1 MGLSAYYFYHLRTRR
16 RCAPMGKVAGAQN
29 FDGRNWH
36 EQHIAKRTRE
46 ALDEQD
52 QAFAVRHAESTLN
65 ELACYLRRCAEHWG
79 KSPAPCEIVGGDYI
93 AERFGGWTNALQAA
107 HLDAVYKKPNNRA
120 NGRYQREMKRQIEL
134 YRAERDA
141 KRTER
146 AKKELERQRNVI
158 KAAQTQKKGSPDYAV
173 SD

>member
-1 MGLSAYYFYHLRTRR
+1 
-16 RCAPMGKVAGAQN
+16 MGKVAGAQR
-29 FDGRNWH
+29 FDGQNWYK
-36 EQHIAKRTRE
+36 QHIAKRTRE

-120 NGRYQREMKRQIEL
+120 NGRYQREMKRQLEL

>member
-1 MGLSAYYFYHLRTRR
+1 M
-16 RCAPMGKVAGAQN
+16 
-29 FDGRNWH
+29 
-36 EQHIAKRTRE
+36 
-46 ALDEQD
+46 
-52 QAFAVRHAESTLN
+52 RHAESALN

>member
-1 MGLSAYYFYHLRTRR
+1 
-16 RCAPMGKVAGAQN
+16 MGKVAGAQR
-29 FDGRNWH
+29 FDGQNWYK
-36 EQHIAKRTRE
+36 QHIAKRTRK